1 MNRSPAFALPNLHHR
16 MQALVAAAQSE
27 STRTGYASDLRHYRQ
42 HGGVLPAKARDVA
55 RYLTCFAGQ
64 LAVSTLRRRLAAIH
78 HWHQQAGHPS
88 PVPLTLVRQTMAGIQ
103 RLHGQPAR
111 QVKAL
116 VKADLVALIRFARQQ
131 GGLRA
136 SRDAALLLLGFA
148 AALRRS
154 ELVGLQVG
162 DLHFHARGLDIHI
175 RRSKTDGAGRG
186 ATLFIPW
193 GPRRCCPVRALQ
205 HWLAVAGIREGS
217 LFRALD
223 RHGHLRGEGL
233 TGQSVALIIKR
244 LATAVWGEQ
253 AARDYAGHSLRA
265 GFCTQAA
272 LLNWPGHWIRQQS
285 RHQSEATLARY
296 VRPGLEGMPRRGVL

>member
-1 MNRSPAFALPNLHHR
+1 MHAVSGHTSLHRR
-16 MQALVAAAQSE
+16 MQALVAAAQAE

-42 HGGVLPAKARDVA
+42 HGGALPAKARDIA
-55 RYLTCFAGQ
+55 RYLTRFAGQ

-78 HWHQQAGHPS
+78 HWHQQTGHPS
-88 PVPLTLVRQTMAGIQ
+88 PVHAALVRQTLAGIQ

-116 VKADLVALIRFARQQ
+116 VKADLVTLVRFARQQ
-131 GGLRA
+131 GGIRA

-148 AALRRS
+148 AALRRC
-154 ELVGLQVG
+154 ELVALQVR
-162 DLHFHARGLDIHI
+162 DLQFHTRGLDICI

-193 GPRRCCPVRALQ
+193 GPRSCCPVRALQ
-205 HWLAVAGIREGS
+205 HWLQIAGLREGCI
-217 LFRALD
+217 FRALD
-223 RHGHLRGEGL
+223 RHGHLRAEGL

-244 LATAVWGEQ
+244 VATAVWGEE

-296 VRPGLEGMPRRGVL
+296 IRPGLETMPRRGVL

>member
-1 MNRSPAFALPNLHHR
+1 MSRTIAEPSLHHR

-27 STRTGYASDLRHYRQ
+27 STRTGYASDLRHYQQ
-42 HGGVLPAKARDVA
+42 HGGVLPAKARDLA
-55 RYLTCFAGQ
+55 RYLTRFAGQ
-64 LAVSTLRRRLAAIH
+64 LAVATLRRRLAAIH
-78 HWHQQAGHPS
+78 HWHQQAVQPS
-88 PVPLTLVRQTMAGIQ
+88 PVHAALVRQTLAGIH

-116 VKADLVALIRFARQQ
+116 VKADLVALVRIARQQ

-154 ELVGLQVG
+154 ELVALQVR
-162 DLHFHARGLDIHI
+162 DLQFHARGLDLHI

-193 GPRRCCPVRALQ
+193 GPRRCCPVRSLQ

-217 LFRALD
+217 VFRALD

-233 TGQSVALIIKR
+233 SGQSVALIIKR
-244 LATAVWGEQ
+244 LATEVWGEE

-272 LLNWPGHWIRQQS
+272 LLNWPGHWIRQQT
-285 RHQSEATLARY
+285 RHQSEVTLARY
-296 VRPGLEGMPRRGVL
+296 IRPGLEAMPRRGVL

>member
-1 MNRSPAFALPNLHHR
+1 MHAVSGHTSLHRR
-16 MQALVAAAQSE
+16 MQALVAAAQPE
-27 STRTGYASDLRHYRQ
+27 PPPPASASVRPPYRQ
-42 HGGVLPAKARDVA
+42 HGGTLPAKAGDVA
-55 RYLTCFAGQ
+55 RYLTRFAGQ
-64 LAVSTLRRRLAAIH
+64 LAVATLRRRLAALH

-88 PVPLTLVRQTMAGIQ
+88 PVHLALVRQTLAGIQ

-116 VKADLVALIRFARQQ
+116 VKADLVTLVRCARQQ
-131 GGLRA
+131 GGIRA

-148 AALRRS
+148 AALRRC
-154 ELVGLQVG
+154 ELVALQVG
-162 DLHFHARGLDIHI
+162 DRQFHARGPDIPI
-175 RRSKTDGAGRG
+175 RRSKTDTVGRG
-186 ATLFIPW
+186 ATLFIAW
-193 GPRRCCPVRALQ
+193 GPRRCCPVRSLQ
-205 HWLAVAGIREGS
+205 HWLQIAGLREGCI
-217 LFRALD
+217 FRALD
-223 RHGHLRGEGL
+223 RHGHLRAEGL

-244 LATAVWGEQ
+244 LATAVWGEE

-296 VRPGLEGMPRRGVL
+296 IRPGLETMPRRGVL